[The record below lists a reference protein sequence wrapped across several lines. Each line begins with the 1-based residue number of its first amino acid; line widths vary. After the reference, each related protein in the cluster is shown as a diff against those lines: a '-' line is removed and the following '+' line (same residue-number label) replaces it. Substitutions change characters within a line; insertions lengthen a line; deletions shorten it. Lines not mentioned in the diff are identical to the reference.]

1 MKAMK
6 ELRALPDVEVRSRLT
21 EINKELLKLRTQL
34 ASGANAGGA
43 GKFRQL
49 KRNRARIFTLQP
61 QQTAE
66 REETQRGENPGGV
79 QA

>member
-6 ELRALPDVEVRSRLT
+6 ELRGISEVEVRSRLT
-21 EINKELLKLRTQL
+21 EINQELLKLRTQL

-49 KRNRARIFTLQP
+49 KRNRARIFTLQS
-61 QQTAE
+61 QQLAE
-66 REETQRGENPGGV
+66 REEKQGGKKQGGV